1 MGRYPHLVL
10 HRRRWMVRLIVP
22 ADVRPILG
30 QSVFKISTGETDEHR
45 AVGKAGPIIAGLK
58 ERIRT
63 ARATL
68 RKPVETQ
75 AEELAAAYQARNAA
89 DPSSA
94 QAFMLTDVIGFVTP
108 NSAKSCRPTAA
119 TARRSSPHM
128 PRPALM
134 SMRWPLNLQD
144 EGAKAFVK
152 SWHELM
158 DVIGSKSATLA
169 KVS

>member
-22 ADVRPILG
+22 ADVRPLIG

-68 RKPVETQ
+68 RTPVETQ
-75 AEELAAAYQARNAA
+75 AEELAAAYQARHTA
-89 DPSSA
+89 DPVIRSGVRADRCDRVRAAPAGPLLGRLWSSSA
-94 QAFMLTDVIGFVTP
+94 RGRL
-108 NSAKSCRPTAA
+108 
-119 TARRSSPHM
+119 
-128 PRPALM
+128 
-134 SMRWPLNLQD
+134 
-144 EGAKAFVK
+144 
-152 SWHELM
+152 
-158 DVIGSKSATLA
+158 
-169 KVS
+169 